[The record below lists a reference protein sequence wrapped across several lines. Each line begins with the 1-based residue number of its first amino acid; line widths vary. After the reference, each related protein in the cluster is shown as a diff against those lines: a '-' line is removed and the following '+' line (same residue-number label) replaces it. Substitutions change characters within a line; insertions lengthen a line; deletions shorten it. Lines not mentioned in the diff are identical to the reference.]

1 MLMLIQRRDLLFL
14 SLKKFKQLIKL
25 FWKGVYVKK
34 KIQIF
39 QIDVLLFMN
48 LLIMR
53 ILKASDSMK
62 NED

>member
-53 ILKASDSMK
+53 ILKASDSMM

>member
-48 LLIMR
+48 LLIMC